1 MPDEMGMVERIARIL
16 FRLAC
21 GEPCPPSNL
30 HWTYHQ
36 EDAREIL
43 RALREPTDAMLA
55 AAADDIISYDRERH
69 DSGEAVRSAIEAMI
83 DAALREP
90 GNAG

>member
-1 MPDEMGMVERIARIL
+1 MPGEIGMVERIGRIL
-16 FRLAC
+16 FRRAR
-21 GEPCPPSNL
+21 GVPCPPRSSN
-30 HWTYHQ
+30 WTDYAA
-36 EDAREIL
+36 DAREIL
-43 RALREPTDAMLA
+43 RALREPTDAMLE

-69 DSGEAVRSAIEAMI
+69 DLGEAVRSAIEAMI